1 MNIIMITGA
10 SSGIGMEFA
19 LQMDKHFNNIDE
31 FWLVARRRDR
41 LEELAKALRHRT
53 RIFSMDITKK
63 ENLDILERAVVG
75 REVEDEVTVGREKA
89 GKVGS
94 EQETAGN
101 DDVCQATTGN
111 DDARQGTTGNDDVQ
125 QETTENDDFRQ
136 ETAGEVSLGQKTT
149 VRMLINCAGYGMMG
163 SFDRQNADTALGMI
177 RLNCEV
183 LTDLTHRMIPYM
195 KRGSRVIQMA
205 SSAAFLPQP
214 YFAVYA
220 ASKSYVL
227 SFSRA
232 LGEELK
238 DRGIYITSVCP
249 GPVDTPFFDIAEST
263 GSTLAV
269 KKYTMVSVD
278 RVVALALKDSYEKRP
293 MSVCSLPMKAFWM
306 ISKVMP
312 HDILLKIMEQMK
324 RKGL

>member
-10 SSGIGMEFA
+10 SSGIGLEFA
-19 LQMDKHFNNIDE
+19 LQMDNHFDNIDE
-31 FWLVARRRDR
+31 FWLIARNRCK
-41 LEELAKALRHRT
+41 LEDLAKALRHKT
-53 RIFSMDITKK
+53 RIFSMDITKR
-63 ENLDILERAVVG
+63 ENLDLLESVV
-75 REVEDEVTVGREKA
+75 A
-89 GKVGS
+89 GKEIAGETDS
-94 EQETAGN
+94 GQATAGN
-101 DDVCQATTGN
+101 KQN
-111 DDARQGTTGNDDVQ
+111 I
-125 QETTENDDFRQ
+125 
-136 ETAGEVSLGQKTT
+136 

-163 SFDRQNADTALGMI
+163 SFDRQNRDTALGMI
-177 RLNCEV
+177 RLNCEA

-195 KRGSRVIQMA
+195 KQGSRIIQMA

-214 YFAVYA
+214 DFAVYA

-238 DRGIYITSVCP
+238 DKGIYVTSVCP

-278 RVVALALKDSYEKRP
+278 RVAALALKDSYKKRS
-293 MSVCSLPMKAFWM
+293 MSVCSLPIKVFWT
-306 ISKVMP
+306 ITKTLP
-312 HDILLKIMEQMK
+312 HSILLKILRQMK